1 MRFTASLSSSIC
13 LQRHFVARLFFPSTD
28 RNDGNSKTDELTTP
42 QRGNNNRRIMKR
54 CSASAGKLL
63 RAARQNATG
72 AVLWNIGATHTE
84 EEERRNDPLYTW
96 LIIFTTTTSSIRS
109 RSRPSSCS
117 FAQLLRGGTDE
128 LWTCRG
134 ISITIR
140 KIIVI
145 SQRDPRTRSKGL

>member
-1 MRFTASLSSSIC
+1 M
-13 LQRHFVARLFFPSTD
+13 VARREDALHCFTICFYLSPETLCRALIFPSTD

-72 AVLWNIGATHTE
+72 AVLWNIGATHIE
-84 EEERRNDPLYTW
+84 PQEEERRNDPLYTW

-109 RSRPSSCS
+109 SSRPSSCS
-117 FAQLLRGGTDE
+117 FAQLLRGGLNCGLAE
-128 LWTCRG
+128 AF
-134 ISITIR
+134 
-140 KIIVI
+140 
-145 SQRDPRTRSKGL
+145 RSRFEK